1 MPSHTRAVVS
11 GEPPEPAETDS
22 GGPPAPPEEGGAS
35 SERRGVP
42 REIDDVSFPVSIRGY
57 DRGAVDAYVS
67 RVQHLVGELELT
79 RSPEAA
85 VKRALEQVGE
95 QTKGILEQAGLTA
108 EEITTAARQD
118 ADETLAHA
126 RNEAAEIVG
135 KASAEAEDALSRSQ
149 ADADAT
155 LAQAQTQAA
164 EKLERCRAEV
174 TALRE
179 EAEARVRKLR
189 ADTDAIQQERSR
201 LLADIRE
208 ITMRIEEVASAADAR
223 FPPAQ
228 AAEPTTDITVSLAAD
243 PDTEDEGQGTDQNAR
258 K

>member
-1 MPSHTRAVVS
+1 VASDQ
-11 GEPPEPAETDS
+11 PPEPAARAS
-22 GGPPAPPEEGGAS
+22 GHPPFSLAQEDGTSDGRELIEEIGAA
-35 SERRGVP
+35 
-42 REIDDVSFPVSIRGY
+42 SFPVSVRGY
-57 DRGAVDAYVS
+57 ERAAVDAYVS
-67 RVQHLVGELELT
+67 RVEHVVAERELR